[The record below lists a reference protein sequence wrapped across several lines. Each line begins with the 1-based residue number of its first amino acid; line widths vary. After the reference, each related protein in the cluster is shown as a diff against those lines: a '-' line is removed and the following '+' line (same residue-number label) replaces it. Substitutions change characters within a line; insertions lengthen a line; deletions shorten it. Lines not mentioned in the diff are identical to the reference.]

1 MPSQT
6 SDFRTAISTLAVSAR
21 EDGIDPR
28 DIARALLEAA
38 LSTGIRR
45 ELRSTVSAALEQ
57 AKGAP
62 SRELTDLQCRRLRA
76 GQRLTD
82 PQYAGLVLVA
92 STRGSRWIYRS
103 QANGRQR
110 QATIGRYPAISL
122 AEAREKWAVM
132 RSEGLDVKSADTRS
146 TTTLEALAD
155 KFITAQQ
162 AKGRRSWQ
170 RTQKVL
176 AKHLLAHHGGM
187 TLGEVAP
194 EALENCYLHLMDT
207 QPGAA
212 HNIKA
217 SISAMFGWAHEQ
229 RLLPTG
235 MQAMKLRKAP
245 KAQVKEY
252 YPGPADL
259 RTMLGGLAGMNPADA
274 AIIRFQLLTG
284 TRISEAREAVWSEID
299 LSERRWTI
307 PAARMKAKRP
317 HTVMLSNQALAL
329 LTSQTTREGRIF
341 GHRAHETTIKAW
353 AKRRAELKLPDE
365 YGTHCHRKSLLTWV
379 AEHGGG
385 RDIRDRLSAHSRGT
399 DSDSHYQLS
408 TLNREAGEWW
418 QRWADRIDAIEE
430 DGKVVLFEEVRA

>member
-21 EDGIDPR
+21 EYGIDPR
-28 DIARALLEAA
+28 DITRSLLEAA
-38 LSTGIRR
+38 LSSGIRR
-45 ELRSTVSAALEQ
+45 ELRSTVAAALEQ
-57 AKGAP
+57 AKGVA
-62 SRELTDLQCRRLRA
+62 SRELTDLQCRRLKP

-110 QATIGRYPAISL
+110 QATIGQYPAISL
-122 AEAREKWAVM
+122 AEAREKWAAM
-132 RSEGLDVKSADTRS
+132 RSEGLDGKAADTRS

-155 KFITAQQ
+155 RFITAQR

-176 AKHLLAHHGGM
+176 ATRLLERHGGM
-187 TLGEVAP
+187 TLGEVTP
-194 EALENCYLHLMDT
+194 EILEDCYLHLVDS
-207 QPGAA
+207 QPGAS

-217 SISAMFGWAHEQ
+217 AISAMFGWAHEQ

-259 RTMLGGLAGMNPADA
+259 RMMLGGLAGMNPADA

-284 TRISEAREAVWSEID
+284 SRISEAREAVWSEID
-299 LSERRWTI
+299 LAERRWTI

-317 HTVMLSNQALAL
+317 HTVMLSDQALAL
-329 LTSQTTREGRIF
+329 LESQPTRAGRVF
-341 GHRAHETTIKAW
+341 GQRAHETTIKAW
-353 AKRRAELKLPDE
+353 AKRRAELGLPDE

-379 AEHGGG
+379 AENGGG
-385 RDIRDRLSAHSRGT
+385 RDIRDRLSAHSKGT

-408 TLNREAGEWW
+408 TLNREAAEWW
-418 QRWADRIDAIEE
+418 QRWADRIDSVEAG
-430 DGKVVLFEEVRA
+430 GKVVLIDEART